1 MSGEIVQFP
10 LQAAAQAAAQPAAA
24 AEPTPYGAGLE
35 APTADARALYHRLG
49 RVLEIVST
57 DQKKNPAG
65 RTWVY
70 TRCRIQWDD
79 GGEITQIDLCETY
92 RVGDRVAVILRGGSR
107 ICDVNLNTGR
117 RSVIGDRLEGL
128 AALVMFVSVP
138 LCFVLIGIPIY
149 YGVTLYSK
157 ITTKALRRRVGE
169 YLDALLPRLQTQ
181 MRTSTAV

>member
-1 MSGEIVQFP
+1 MAGEIVQFP
-10 LQAAAQAAAQPAAA
+10 LQNTAQPALAPPP
-24 AEPTPYGAGLE
+24 ENPPYGAGN

-49 RVLEIVST
+49 RVQEILST

-79 GGEITQIDLCETY
+79 GGETTQIDLCEGY
-92 RVGDRVAVILRGGSR
+92 RAGDRVAVILRGGSR
-107 ICDVNLNTGR
+107 ICDVNLDTGR
-117 RSVIGDRLEGL
+117 RSIIGDRLEGL

-157 ITTKALRRRVGE
+157 VTTKALRRRVSD
-169 YLDALLPRLQTQ
+169 YLDVLLPRL
-181 MRTSTAV
+181 RVAAPPATAAV